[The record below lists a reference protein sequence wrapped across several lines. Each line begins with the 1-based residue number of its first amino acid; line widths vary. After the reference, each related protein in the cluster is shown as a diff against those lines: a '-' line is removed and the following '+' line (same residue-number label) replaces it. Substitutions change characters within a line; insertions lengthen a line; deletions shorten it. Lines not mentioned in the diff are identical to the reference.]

1 MSCTV
6 RYLHCTVRYLY
17 IVHVHYG
24 TYIVHYGTYIVQ
36 YGTYILYKQWNEIN
50 KGIIN
55 QNIFQKIALKYRI

>member
-17 IVHVHYG
+17 IVHYG
-24 TYIVHYGTYIVQ
+24 TYIVH